1 MNYEKVIK
9 FSFAVGDAS
18 SVSCSINYIKSLSR
32 RKCQVS
38 EVLNILQKQGLLGKK
53 GPKSSTISS
62 LSLSKLVDI
71 AEKIDYVVNKMGT
84 ATIYTNSCFLNH
96 FTVFSSPSS
105 SCNLVCQPSSFFA
118 FAVSKYI
125 FLISPFFP
133 GA

>member
-38 EVLNILQKQGLLGKK
+38 EVLDILHKQDLLGKK

-71 AEKIDYVVNKMGT
+71 AEKIDYVVNKIGT
-84 ATIYTNSCFLNH
+84 VTILCQFTFREPFYCF
-96 FTVFSSPSS
+96 FQS
-105 SCNLVCQPSSFFA
+105 
-118 FAVSKYI
+118 I
-125 FLISPFFP
+125 F
-133 GA
+133 